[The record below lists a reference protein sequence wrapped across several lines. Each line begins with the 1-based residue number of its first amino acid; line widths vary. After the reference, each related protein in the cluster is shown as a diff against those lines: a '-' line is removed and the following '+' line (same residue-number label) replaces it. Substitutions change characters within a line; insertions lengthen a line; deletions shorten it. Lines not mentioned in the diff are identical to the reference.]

1 MSQLQQ
7 NLLFHR
13 RRVMKWIVY
22 VDGASSGNPGNSA
35 AAFVVYDSE
44 GKKLLSEAIYLGQ
57 STNNRAEYEA
67 LVRAMERANLEG
79 VDEIRVHS
87 DSELVVR
94 QVGGRYR
101 VKDIMLQQYVARVQA
116 LKKKFTSFEL
126 IHIPR
131 ELNKEAD
138 KLAQQASRRGAD
150 GWP

>member
-1 MSQLQQ
+1 
-7 NLLFHR
+7 
-13 RRVMKWIVY
+13 MKWIVY

-57 STNNRAEYEA
+57 STNNRDEYAA

-116 LKKKFTSFEL
+116 LKKKFASFEL
-126 IHIPR
+126 IHVPR

>member
-13 RRVMKWIVY
+13 RRVMKWIIY

-35 AAFVVYDSE
+35 AAFVVYDNE

-67 LVRAMERANLEG
+67 LVRAMERASLEG
-79 VDEIRVHS
+79 IDEIRVHS

-101 VKDIMLQQYVARVQA
+101 VKDVILQQYVARVQT
-116 LKKKFTSFEL
+116 LKKSFTSFEL
-126 IHIPR
+126 IHVPR